1 MISLPSQPSER
12 GSADAGTV
20 IPLVR
25 PAATSASP
33 RIARANERFL
43 RRVDDRLADVV
54 ANLAQTWRH
63 DLAGNDDAAADGAA
77 PLDILQDR
85 DLPEM
90 LRVLT
95 VTGGKRIRPS
105 MCYWGWVAAGGR
117 VRDGAAGPSADQV
130 VQVGAALELL
140 HIFALIHD
148 DVMDESASRRGQPSV
163 HTLAAQL
170 HLHSAARGN
179 ARRFGESIA
188 VLVGDLAHAEADHMV
203 TELPP
208 AMRRLWRLLV
218 IELVQ
223 GQSRDITGTAAG
235 RRDLAHARQVARM
248 KSGAYTV
255 LRPLQLGAAAAG
267 ADDAVVRAITRYGR
281 EVGEAFALR
290 DDLLGVWGNPERT
303 GKPAGDDLLSGKP
316 TVILSL
322 ADERLRDSDRILLAQ
337 VGTPELSP
345 ADVSHL
351 QDSLQ
356 AAGVVDAVE
365 SRISG
370 HVHAAIAELDAP
382 GLSPDGVAGLT
393 AMAYK
398 IAWRDR

>member
-1 MISLPSQPSER
+1 MNRPQPVPQDAER
-12 GSADAGTV
+12 RPGSANV

-25 PAATSASP
+25 PASAA
-33 RIARANERFL
+33 RIGGQNEEFL
-43 RRVDDRLADVV
+43 RRVDERLAIVV
-54 ANLAQTWRH
+54 QDLVHTWRY
-63 DLAGNDDAAADGAA
+63 DLAEDADADDLEFA
-77 PLDILQDR
+77 PVDILADR

-95 VTGGKRIRPS
+95 ATGGKRIRPS
-105 MCYWGWVAAGGR
+105 MCFWGWNAAGGQR
-117 VRDGAAGPSADQV
+117 GDAHDDVIQA
-130 VQVGAALELL
+130 GAALELL

-170 HLHSAARGN
+170 HLHSGARGN
-179 ARRFGESIA
+179 AARFGESIA
-188 VLVGDLAHAEADHMV
+188 VLVGDLAHAEADHLV
-203 TELPP
+203 TELPEP
-208 AMRRLWRLLV
+208 MRRIWRRLV

-223 GQSRDITGTAAG
+223 GQSRDLTGTAAG

-255 LRPLQLGAAAAG
+255 QRPLQLGAAAAG
-267 ADDAVVRAITRYGR
+267 ADRDVVRAITGYGR

-290 DDLLGVWGNPERT
+290 DDLLGVWGDPHLT
-303 GKPAGDDLLSGKP
+303 GKPAGDDLLCGKP

-322 ADERLRDSDRILLAQ
+322 AHDRLQGAALELLSR

-345 ADVSHL
+345 ADINHL
-351 QDSLQ
+351 QDALQ
-356 AAGVVDAVE
+356 ASGVVDAVE

-370 HVHAAIAELDAP
+370 HIRAAVAALDHDA
-382 GLSPDGVAGLT
+382 LDPDGVIGLT
-393 AMAYK
+393 QMANR

>member
-1 MISLPSQPSER
+1 
-12 GSADAGTV
+12 
-20 IPLVR
+20 
-25 PAATSASP
+25 
-33 RIARANERFL
+33 
-43 RRVDDRLADVV
+43 
-54 ANLAQTWRH
+54 
-63 DLAGNDDAAADGAA
+63 
-77 PLDILQDR
+77 
-85 DLPEM
+85 
-90 LRVLT
+90 
-95 VTGGKRIRPS
+95 
-105 MCYWGWVAAGGR
+105 
-117 VRDGAAGPSADQV
+117 
-130 VQVGAALELL
+130 L

-170 HLHSAARGN
+170 HLHSAARGS

-208 AMRRLWRLLV
+208 AMRRIWRLLV

-255 LRPLQLGAAAAG
+255 QRPLQLGAAAAN
-267 ADDAVVRAITRYGR
+267 ADDHVVAAISRYGR

-290 DDLLGVWGNPERT
+290 DDLLGVWGDPRLT

-322 ADERLRDSDRILLAQ
+322 AEERLRGADRQLLAR

-345 ADVSHL
+345 ADVG
-351 QDSLQ
+351 SLQ
-356 AAGVVDAVE
+356 HALQTSGVVDAVE
-365 SRISG
+365 GRISG
-370 HVHAAIAELDAP
+370 HVHAAIAELDHP
-382 GLSPDGVAGLT
+382 GLSPEGVPGLT
-393 AMAYK
+393 SMAYK

>member
-1 MISLPSQPSER
+1 MTWSS
-12 GSADAGTV
+12 
-20 IPLVR
+20 
-25 PAATSASP
+25 
-33 RIARANERFL
+33 
-43 RRVDDRLADVV
+43 RRS
-54 ANLAQTWRH
+54 
-63 DLAGNDDAAADGAA
+63 
-77 PLDILQDR
+77 DILADR

-95 VTGGKRIRPS
+95 TTGGKRIRPS
-105 MCYWGWVAAGGR
+105 MCFWGWTAAGGQR
-117 VRDGAAGPSADQV
+117 GDGHDDVIQA
-130 VQVGAALELL
+130 GAALELL

-179 ARRFGESIA
+179 AARFGESIA
-188 VLVGDLAHAEADHMV
+188 VLVGDLAHAEADHLV
-203 TELPP
+203 TELPEP
-208 AMRRLWRLLV
+208 MRRIWRRLV

-223 GQSRDITGTAAG
+223 GQSRDLTGTAAG

-255 LRPLQLGAAAAG
+255 QRPLQLGAAAAG
-267 ADDAVVRAITRYGR
+267 ADQDVVRAITGYGR

-290 DDLLGVWGNPERT
+290 DDLLGVWGDPRLT
-303 GKPAGDDLLSGKP
+303 GKPAGDDLLCGKP

-322 ADERLRDSDRILLAQ
+322 AHDRLRGAALELLSR

-351 QDSLQ
+351 QDALQ
-356 AAGVVDAVE
+356 ASGVVDAVE

-370 HVHAAIAELDAP
+370 HVRAAVAALDHDA
-382 GLSPDGVAGLT
+382 LDPDGVIGLT
-393 AMAYK
+393 QMANR

>member
-1 MISLPSQPSER
+1 VTQPQSLVPDPPPLR
-12 GSADAGTV
+12 GGTV

-25 PAATSASP
+25 TATASRRAA
-33 RIARANERFL
+33 RQNERFL
-43 RRVDDRLADVV
+43 RRVDIRLEEVV
-54 ANLAQTWRH
+54 QSLVQTWRH
-63 DLAGNDDAAADGAA
+63 ELSAGSDS
-77 PLDILQDR
+77 PMDILLDR

-95 VTGGKRIRPS
+95 TTGGKRIRPS
-105 MCYWGWVAAGGR
+105 MCFWGWAAAGGR
-117 VRDGAAGPSADQV
+117 AQQSHDQV
-130 VQVGAALELL
+130 VQAGAALELL

-170 HLHSAARGN
+170 HLHSAARGS

-208 AMRRLWRLLV
+208 AMRRIWRLLV

-255 LRPLQLGAAAAG
+255 QRPLQLGAVAAG
-267 ADDAVVRAITRYGR
+267 ADDHVVAAITRYGR
-281 EVGEAFALR
+281 ELGEAFALR
-290 DDLLGVWGNPERT
+290 DDLLGAWGDPQLT

-322 ADERLRDSDRILLAQ
+322 AEERLRGADRQLLAR
-337 VGTPELSP
+337 VGTPELSA
-345 ADVSHL
+345 ADVGSL
-351 QDSLQ
+351 QDALQ
-356 AAGVVDAVE
+356 ESGVVDAVE
-365 SRISG
+365 ARISA
-370 HVHAAIAELDAP
+370 HVHAAVAELDHP

-393 AMAYK
+393 QMAYK

>member
-1 MISLPSQPSER
+1 MNRPQPVPQDAER
-12 GSADAGTV
+12 RSGPANV

-25 PAATSASP
+25 PASAA
-33 RIARANERFL
+33 RIGGQNEDFL
-43 RRVDDRLADVV
+43 RRVDERLALVV
-54 ANLAQTWRH
+54 QDLVHTWRY
-63 DLAGNDDAAADGAA
+63 DLAEDADADDLEFA
-77 PLDILQDR
+77 PVDILADR

-95 VTGGKRIRPS
+95 TTGGKRIRPS
-105 MCYWGWVAAGGR
+105 MCFWGWTAAGGSR
-117 VRDGAAGPSADQV
+117 GDGHDDVIQA
-130 VQVGAALELL
+130 GAALELL

-179 ARRFGESIA
+179 AARFGESIA
-188 VLVGDLAHAEADHMV
+188 VLVGDLAHAEADHLV
-203 TELPP
+203 TELPEP
-208 AMRRLWRLLV
+208 MRRIWRRLV

-223 GQSRDITGTAAG
+223 GQSRDLTGTAAG

-255 LRPLQLGAAAAG
+255 QRPLQLGAAAAG
-267 ADDAVVRAITRYGR
+267 ADQDVVRAITGYGR

-290 DDLLGVWGNPERT
+290 DDLLGVWGDPRLT
-303 GKPAGDDLLSGKP
+303 GKPAGDDLLCGKP

-322 ADERLRDSDRILLAQ
+322 AHDRLRGAALELLSR

-351 QDSLQ
+351 QDALQ
-356 AAGVVDAVE
+356 ASGVVDAVE

-370 HVHAAIAELDAP
+370 HVRAAVAALDHDA
-382 GLSPDGVAGLT
+382 LDPDGVIGLT
-393 AMAYK
+393 QMANR
-398 IAWRDR
+398 IAWRNR

>member
-1 MISLPSQPSER
+1 VNRPQPVPQDAER
-12 GSADAGTV
+12 RSGPANV

-25 PAATSASP
+25 PASAA
-33 RIARANERFL
+33 RIGAQNEDFL
-43 RRVDDRLADVV
+43 RRVDERLALVV
-54 ANLAQTWRH
+54 QNLVHTWRY
-63 DLAGNDDAAADGAA
+63 DLAEDADADDLEFA
-77 PLDILQDR
+77 PVDILVDR

-95 VTGGKRIRPS
+95 TTGGKRIRPS
-105 MCYWGWVAAGGR
+105 MCFWGWNAAGGQR
-117 VRDGAAGPSADQV
+117 GGAHDDVIQA
-130 VQVGAALELL
+130 GAALELL

-179 ARRFGESIA
+179 AARFGESIA
-188 VLVGDLAHAEADHMV
+188 VLVGDLAHAEADHLV
-203 TELPP
+203 TELPEP
-208 AMRRLWRLLV
+208 MRRIWRRLV

-223 GQSRDITGTAAG
+223 GQSRDLTGTAAG

-255 LRPLQLGAAAAG
+255 QRPLQLGAAAAG
-267 ADDAVVRAITRYGR
+267 ADQDVVRAITGYGR

-290 DDLLGVWGNPERT
+290 DDLLGVWGDPQLT
-303 GKPAGDDLLSGKP
+303 GKPAGDDLLCGKP

-322 ADERLRDSDRILLAQ
+322 AHDRLQGAALELLSR

-351 QDSLQ
+351 QDALQ
-356 AAGVVDAVE
+356 ASGVVDAVE

-370 HVHAAIAELDAP
+370 HIRAAVAALDHDA
-382 GLSPDGVAGLT
+382 LDPDGVIGLT
-393 AMAYK
+393 QMANR

>member
-1 MISLPSQPSER
+1 MTSLPSLPDEP
-12 GSADAGTV
+12 GADDAGSV

-25 PAATSASP
+25 PAATAASP

-54 ANLAQTWRH
+54 ANLAQTWRY
-63 DLAGNDDAAADGAA
+63 DLAGNDDAAADGPA
-77 PLDILQDR
+77 PLDILADR

-105 MCYWGWVAAGGR
+105 MCHWGWVAAGGR

-170 HLHSAARGN
+170 HLHSSARGN

-255 LRPLQLGAAAAG
+255 LRPLQLGAAAAAAEDG
-267 ADDAVVRAITRYGR
+267 VVQAITRYGQ

-290 DDLLGVWGNPERT
+290 DDLLGVWGDPERT

-322 ADERLRDSDRILLAQ
+322 ADERLRDSDRTLLAQ

-345 ADVSHL
+345 ADVAHL
-351 QDSLQ
+351 QDALQ